1 MLDFDL
7 AVLGGGPGG
16 YVAAI
21 RAAQLGNKV
30 CIIEKEKL
38 GGVCLNWGC
47 IPTKALLKNAE
58 VYQTVKK
65 ADMFGIKI
73 KNISLDFKKNVD
85 RSRVVANQ
93 LSKGIEFLMK
103 KNGITH
109 LTGFGKL
116 ESENNISVFKEGRQK
131 HISAKNIILATG
143 AKPRAVENME
153 IDGKYIIGS
162 REALSLAE
170 LPKKIIIIGSGAIGC
185 EFAFYFNSL
194 GADVELIEMQK
205 RILPMEDADISD
217 ALKEH
222 FLAAGIKVHNNSN
235 VRSVE
240 KLKNSIRINIETEKE
255 QFSMNGKL
263 ALLAVGVVGN
273 IDNIGLNGIGVKT
286 ENGSISIDSKCQT
299 NIPNIF
305 AIGDVTGPPW
315 LAHKSS
321 AQGHMVADFIN
332 GRNIHEIDHFNIPNC
347 TYCQPQIG
355 SLGHTESRALELGY
369 KIKVGKFYFRAC
381 GKAMAVGNT
390 FGFVKLI
397 FDAQHGELIGAH
409 IIGEG
414 ATEMIAELNIAKAL
428 ESTWEDLAMTVHA
441 HPTLSEAVMEA
452 AMDAYGVAIHH

>member
-217 ALKEH
+217 ALKEN

>member
-21 RAAQLGNKV
+21 RAAQLGNTV

-73 KNISLDFKKNVD
+73 KNISLDFKKNVG
-85 RSRVVANQ
+85 RSRVVAQQ

-185 EFAFYFNSL
+185 EFAFYFNSF

-217 ALKEH
+217 ALKEN
-222 FLAAGIKVHNNSN
+222 FLASGIKVHNNSN

-240 KLKNSIRINIETEKE
+240 KLKNSVRINIETEKE
-255 QFSMNGKL
+255 QFSLSGEL

-305 AIGDVTGPPW
+305 AIGDVAGPPW

-355 SLGHTESRALELGY
+355 SLGYTESRALELGY
-369 KIKVGKFYFRAC
+369 NIKVGKFYFRAC

-397 FDAQHGELIGAH
+397 FDAKYGELIGAH
-409 IIGEG
+409 IIGDG

-428 ESTWEDLAMTVHA
+428 ESTWEDLAMTIHA
-441 HPTLSEAVMEA
+441 HPTLSEAVTEA

>member
-21 RAAQLGNKV
+21 RAAQLGNNV

-65 ADMFGIKI
+65 ADMFGIEI

-85 RSRVVANQ
+85 RSRVVAKQ

-109 LTGFGKL
+109 LTGVGKL
-116 ESENNISVFKEGRQK
+116 ESENTISVFREGRQK
-131 HISAKNIILATG
+131 YISAENIILATG

-185 EFAFYFNSL
+185 EFAFYFNSF

-217 ALKEH
+217 ALKEN
-222 FLAAGIKVHNNSN
+222 FLASGIKVHNNSN
-235 VRSVE
+235 VKSVE
-240 KLKNSIRINIETEKE
+240 KLKNSIRVNIETENE
-255 QFSMNGKL
+255 QLIMSGKL
-263 ALLAVGVVGN
+263 VLLAVGVEGN
-273 IDNIGLNGIGVKT
+273 INNIGLNRIGVKT
-286 ENGSISIDSKCQT
+286 ENGSISIDSKCRT

-332 GRNIHEIDHFNIPNC
+332 GGSIHEIDHFNIPNC
-347 TYCQPQIG
+347 TYCQPQVG
-355 SLGHTESRALELGY
+355 SLGLTESRALELGHN
-369 KIKVGKFYFRAC
+369 IKVGKFYFRAC

-397 FDAQHGELIGAH
+397 FDAKYGELIGAH

-428 ESTWEDLAMTVHA
+428 ESTWEDLAMTMHA
-441 HPTLSEAVMEA
+441 HPTLSEAIMEA